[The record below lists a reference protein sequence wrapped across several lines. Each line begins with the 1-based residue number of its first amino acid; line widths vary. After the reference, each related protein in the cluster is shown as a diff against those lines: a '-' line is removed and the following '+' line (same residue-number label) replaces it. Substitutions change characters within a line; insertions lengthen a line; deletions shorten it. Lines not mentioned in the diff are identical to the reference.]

1 MEIIYGVTALLSS
14 FALMWIAISLQDHKD
29 NGWH

>member
-14 FALMWIAISLQDHKD
+14 FALMWIAISLQDRKD

>member
-1 MEIIYGVTALLSS
+1 MELIYAFSAMMS
-14 FALMWIAISLQDHKD
+14 AFALMWIAMSLQSHKD